1 MNYEKKIKRVK
12 GIKIS
17 CYEIQT
23 DSGYITVYPCHDA
36 EMFSD
41 EALRQLLL
49 SEDAKQITAS
59 VAISV
64 ENGKITI
71 KLARL

>member
-1 MNYEKKIKRVK
+1 MK
-12 GIKIS
+12 GIEIS

-23 DSGYITVYPCHDA
+23 DSGYITVCLCYDA
-36 EMFSD
+36 EMFSY
-41 EALRQLLL
+41 EALRALLL
-49 SEDAKQITAS
+49 SDDAKQIIAS

-64 ENGKITI
+64 ANEKITL